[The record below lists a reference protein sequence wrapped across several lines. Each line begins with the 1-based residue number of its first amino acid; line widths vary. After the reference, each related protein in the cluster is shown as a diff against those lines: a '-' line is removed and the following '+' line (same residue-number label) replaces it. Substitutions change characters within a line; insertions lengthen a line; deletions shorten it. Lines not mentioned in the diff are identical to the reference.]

1 MRNKHTIRNFIAM
14 AVIIS
19 TLLVNS
25 ISAFA
30 AKNADGLTMKLS
42 MIQGTV
48 AVLDVA
54 NRPKKATENMQI
66 LSGYNIATN
75 MASYAWINL
84 DSSKLVKLDALSKV
98 KVTKDKKNMTL
109 DVSAG
114 KVFIDMSKDFEKDES
129 LILRTSNV
137 IASIKGK
144 TSAEVDVKNGNTTI
158 VGLDGKMDCVVID
171 VSTGQLKQVTVLPG
185 KKSEIQSN
193 ASKTSIV
200 TRSATKSDISGFSK
214 LQIAQ
219 NSLLEQRI
227 IEASGSKIGNISGTE
242 AVKALLKDI
251 DKQGKELA
259 TKAKEAGTDPQSVIN
274 SMMGADISSK
284 NLAQLAASAQN
295 TPSSNT
301 DDEQPH
307 SHSYEAA
314 GYTPATCIS
323 EGFRTYL
330 CKCGDVKTETIP
342 KIAHNYEEISNTP
355 ATCTLE
361 GSRVLKCSACGHSI
375 TETLNIIEHSYNG
388 DVETREVSD
397 NPYNCRDYYIVESKY
412 CTMCESY
419 IVQSKEHEYSEHS
432 IEEVIGGEGEISPAT
447 CVEPRI
453 VKYKCTRVLNIDAG
467 IFCSYYEEREIPGSQ
482 LGHEY
487 GDKKVYVGSSD
498 ICYRYICN
506 RCEGY
511 GEGILHTPGV
521 TSGLPTEDK
530 GVQYIKCAE
539 SGCNMYAEYSW
550 NSGKYEA
557 TGSWVSLVERK

>member
-129 LILRTSNV
+129 LIIRTSNV

-144 TSAEVDVKNGNTTI
+144 TSAEVDVNNGNTTI

-330 CKCGDVKTETIP
+330 CKCGDAKTETIP

-355 ATCTLE
+355 ATCSLE

-388 DVETREVSD
+388 DVKTREFSD
-397 NPYNCRDYYIVESKY
+397 NPYNCQDYYIVESRY

-419 IVQSKEHEYSEHS
+419 IVQSKEYKYSEHS
-432 IEEVIGGEGEISPAT
+432 FEEEKVSPAT
-447 CVEPRI
+447 CVEPRK
-453 VKYKCTRVLNIDAG
+453 VKYKCTRVLNTDEG
-467 IFCSYYEEREIPGSQ
+467 IICSCEKEQVEGNP
-482 LGHEY
+482 LDHVY
-487 GDKKVYVGSSD
+487 GDITYLETSSD
-498 ICYRYICN
+498 MCYYRTCVHCGQRGDYMP
-506 RCEGY
+506 
-511 GEGILHTPGV
+511 HTPGD

-557 TGSWVSLVERK
+557 TGSWVSLEER